1 MCMSDMNGLI
11 DVLGIRIV
19 REEAGVMVM
28 EMPVTE
34 KVLQPYGYLH
44 GGASVVLA
52 ESAASLGAAR
62 QIMDDEITFGM
73 EINANH
79 IKTKQDGV
87 IRATASCRHQGR
99 SSQIW
104 EIELTDEAGDLV
116 CLSRCTMAV
125 KKKR

>member
-1 MCMSDMNGLI
+1 MYMNDTKGLI

-28 EMPVTE
+28 EMPVSK

-52 ESAASLGAAR
+52 ESAASIGAAR
-62 QIMDDEITFGM
+62 RIADDEITFGM

-79 IKTKQDGV
+79 LKTKQDGV
-87 IRATASCRHQGR
+87 ITATATCRHKGR

-104 EIELTDEAGDLV
+104 EIELVDETGDLV